1 MFRCNVY
8 LETLDKK
15 RWYIAQSCRC
25 ERDLHITK
33 GYGSP
38 FYVPTDIADAPRSAY
53 GFVMMHNT
61 MLNCINTG
69 LKFLKCRIDDLKI
82 DVRADSYTRLD
93 KKERMRIGKFIKKE
107 FEGVKNDV
115 KFINKTL
122 GAENA

>member
-1 MFRCNVY
+1 MFRCNIY

-33 GYGSP
+33 AYGSP
-38 FYVPTDIADAPRSAY
+38 FHVPTDIADAPRDAY
-53 GFVMMHNT
+53 AFLTMRT
-61 MLNCINTG
+61 IMLNCINTG

-82 DVRADSYTRLD
+82 DVRADAYTRLD

-122 GAENA
+122 GA